1 MKKNI
6 TILYIEDDELVRTQA
21 VEYLSLI
28 YANVLEAKNGQDALT
43 VYKKHKPQII
53 ISDIEMPKMNG
64 LDLAKA
70 IRKFDKKIPI
80 IITTAHT
87 QSEYLLEALEL
98 QLIKYIVKPV
108 TTEKLKSALTIAH
121 EYIAEDKNESIIK
134 FSESKFYDSLNKTLI
149 IDKSIVK
156 LSYNTILL
164 LDLLIQNHQ
173 RVVTYQEIES
183 TIWDYEGMSKDALRT
198 LIKTLRAKLQ
208 GDFIENISGYG
219 YRIKIQG

>member
-6 TILYIEDDELVRTQA
+6 TILYVEDDVLVRTQA

-28 YANVLEAKNGQDALT
+28 YTNVLEAQNGQEALM

-53 ISDIEMPKMNG
+53 ISDIQMPKMNG
-64 LDLAKA
+64 LEMVKE
-70 IRKFDKKIPI
+70 IRKLDNKIPI

-98 QLIKYIVKPV
+98 QLIKYIVKPA
-108 TTEKLKSALTIAH
+108 TTDKLKSALTIAH
-121 EYIAEDKNESIIK
+121 EYIEEEKTESMIK
-134 FSESKFYDSLNKTLI
+134 FSKSKFYDTLNKTLI
-149 IDKSIVK
+149 IDDSIVK
-156 LSYNTILL
+156 LSYNSLL
-164 LDLLIQNHQ
+164 LIDLLIQNHQ

-183 TIWDYEGMSKDALRT
+183 VIWNYEGMSKDALRT
-198 LIKTLRAKLQ
+198 LVRTLRTKLQ

-219 YRIKIQG
+219 YRIKIQS

>member
-28 YANVLEAKNGQDALT
+28 YANVLEAKNGQDALI

-53 ISDIEMPKMNG
+53 ISDIEMPIMNG
-64 LDLAKA
+64 LEMAKA

-108 TTEKLKSALTIAH
+108 TTEKLKSALAIAD
-121 EYIAEDKNESIIK
+121 EYIEDEIVQSVTK
-134 FSESKFYDSLNKTLI
+134 FSKTVAYDSLNKVLV
-149 IDKSIVK
+149 IDKKMVK
-156 LSYNTILL
+156 LSYNEITFI
-164 LDLLIQNHQ
+164 DLLIKNHH
-173 RVVTYQEIES
+173 RVVTYEEIES
-183 TIWDYEGMSKDALRT
+183 AIWAYEGMSKDALRT
-198 LIKTLRAKLQ
+198 LVRTLRKKMQ
-208 GDFIENISGYG
+208 GEFIENVSGYG
-219 YRIKIQG
+219 YKIKVL